1 MGSVETFSLSIAP
14 FSQSPRTIW
23 IYLPDGYKQTKRS
36 YPVLYM
42 FDGHNLFSD
51 KTATYGRSW
60 RMNRYLNR
68 HSIPLIVV
76 GIDCNH
82 SGDGRLEEYCPV
94 RLPPRS
100 RFDGLYETDHLHPC
114 GEKTAQWVVEVLMP
128 YCQTHY
134 RIKKGRRNT
143 AIGGSSMGGLM
154 ALYMSV
160 RYGRLFEKAVC
171 LSPTLDITAPQLL
184 RKIRRQAITDDSRI
198 FISYGEKECSAG
210 NLKNLLAVHNALSE
224 KKIMTFLYLQPD
236 GGHDEASW
244 GKQIPLFL
252 QALWPQ
258 FKTAERRTSRSA

>member
-82 SGDGRLEEYCPV
+82 SGD
-94 RLPPRS
+94 
-100 RFDGLYETDHLHPC
+100 
-114 GEKTAQWVVEVLMP
+114 
-128 YCQTHY
+128 
-134 RIKKGRRNT
+134 
-143 AIGGSSMGGLM
+143 
-154 ALYMSV
+154 
-160 RYGRLFEKAVC
+160 GRLFEKAVC